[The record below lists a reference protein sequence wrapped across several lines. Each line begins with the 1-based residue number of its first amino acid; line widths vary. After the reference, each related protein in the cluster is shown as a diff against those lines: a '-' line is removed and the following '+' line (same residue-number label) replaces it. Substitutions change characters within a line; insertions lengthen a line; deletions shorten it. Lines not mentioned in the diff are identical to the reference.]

1 MPSTNPTLS
10 IIISVVT
17 IAMMIY
23 SIMSTTIVYIPMKIT
38 AATGSIATA
47 TIQVRIV
54 SKFSSVIILYCSICQ
69 SDKML

>member
-1 MPSTNPTLS
+1 MPITNPTLS

-23 SIMSTTIVYIPMKIT
+23 SIMSTTIVYISMKIT

-54 SKFSSVIILYCSICQ
+54 SKFSSVI
-69 SDKML
+69 